1 MRESEIRIT
10 PSIVDRLIDFEPKI
24 STEAP
29 KSHSQSL
36 RELKQSVRRD
46 LEWLLNTRHTADKV
60 PEGLEEVNR
69 SLAIYGLPDF
79 TGLSSK
85 SLDDRKSLIRDIE
98 TALRIFEP
106 RFMNLKV
113 TLEEINNV
121 ERGVKFRIQATLRV
135 EPTPEPVV
143 FDTILQVGSGAF
155 EITEKH

>member
-1 MRESEIRIT
+1 MRDSEIRIT
-10 PSIVDRLIDFEPKI
+10 PSIIDRLLDFEPKV

-29 KSHSQSL
+29 KSRSQGL

-60 PEGLEEVNR
+60 PEGLEEVNK
-69 SLAIYGLPDF
+69 SMAIYGLPDF

-85 SLDDRKSLIRDIE
+85 SLDDRKTLIRNIE
-98 TALRIFEP
+98 TALRLFEP

-113 TLEEINNV
+113 TLEEMSSV
-121 ERGVKFRIQATLRV
+121 DRGVRFRIEANLRV

-143 FDTILQVGSGAF
+143 FDTILQVGSGEF
-155 EITEKH
+155 EVKEKS

>member
-1 MRESEIRIT
+1 LRESEIRIT
-10 PSIVDRLIDFEPKI
+10 PSIVDRLLDFEPKV

-29 KSHSQSL
+29 KSRSQGL

-60 PEGLEEVNR
+60 PEGLEEVNK
-69 SLAIYGLPDF
+69 SIAIYGLPDF

-85 SLDDRKSLIRDIE
+85 NIDDRKSLIRSIE
-98 TALRIFEP
+98 TALRTFEP

-113 TLEEINNV
+113 TLVESNEL
-121 ERGVKFRIQATLRV
+121 ERGVKFQIHAILRV

-143 FDTILQVGSGAF
+143 FDTVLQVGSGEF
-155 EITEKH
+155 KVEEK

>member
-10 PSIVDRLIDFEPKI
+10 PSIVDRLLDFEPKV

-29 KSHSQSL
+29 KSRSQGL

-46 LEWLLNTRHTADKV
+46 LEWLLNTRHSAEKV
-60 PEGLEEVNR
+60 PDGLDEVNK
-69 SLAIYGLPDF
+69 SIAIYGLPDF

-85 SLDDRKSLIRDIE
+85 NIDDRKSLIRSIE
-98 TALRIFEP
+98 TALRAFEP

-113 TLEEINNV
+113 TLV
-121 ERGVKFRIQATLRV
+121 ETDDHQRGVKFQIQAILRV

-143 FDTILQVGSGAF
+143 FDTVLQVGSGEF
-155 EITEKH
+155 KVEEK

>member
-1 MRESEIRIT
+1 MRDSEIRIT
-10 PSIVDRLIDFEPKI
+10 PSIVDRLLDYEPKV

-29 KSHSQSL
+29 KSRSQGV

-60 PEGLEEVNR
+60 PEGLEEVNK

-85 SLDDRKSLIRDIE
+85 NSDDRKSLIRNIE
-98 TALRIFEP
+98 RALRIFEP

-113 TLEEINNV
+113 VLVESGEL
-121 ERGVKFRIQATLRV
+121 ERGVKFQIQATLRM

-143 FDTILQVGSGAF
+143 FDTVLQMGRGEFKV
-155 EITEKH
+155 EEK

>member
-10 PSIVDRLIDFEPKI
+10 PSIVDRLLDFEPRV
-24 STEAP
+24 SSEAP
-29 KSHSQSL
+29 KSRSQSL

-46 LEWLLNTRHTADKV
+46 LEWLLNTRHTADKI

-69 SLAIYGLPDF
+69 SIASYGLPDF

-85 SLDDRKSLIRDIE
+85 NSDDRKSLIRSIE
-98 TALRIFEP
+98 TALRTFEP

-113 TLEEINNV
+113 ELEEV
-121 ERGVKFRIQATLRV
+121 DSVQRGVKFRIQATLRV

-143 FDTILQVGSGAF
+143 FDTVLQVGSGEF
-155 EITEKH
+155 KVEEKE